1 MRTLLAVASL
11 AAAALSPLSHAQ
23 PRAGVLEVDSVEA
36 IVTVTAVDPQARTVT
51 IRGPRGDLAVVQ
63 VPPESQNL
71 DQVKPGA
78 RFRLRYS
85 ETLAIAI
92 VKGGKPS
99 ASADE
104 TVTLAPKGAT
114 PGGISV
120 RRFEVSGVVDAVDY
134 FSRYLTIRGPKG
146 RPHSFRVADDVKD
159 LEQINGGDRIA
170 VSYVQALAFR
180 MLPADKPKA
189 AAKK

>member
-1 MRTLLAVASL
+1 MFAISAVAAL
-11 AAAALSPLSHAQ
+11 AFGPVSHAQ

-51 IRGPRGDLAVVQ
+51 IRGPRGDLALVQ

-85 ETLAIAI
+85 EAVALAIT
-92 VKGGKPS
+92 KGGKPS

-146 RPHSFRVADDVKD
+146 RAHSFRVADDIKN
-159 LEQINGGDRIA
+159 LEQINGGDRIT

-180 MLPADKPKA
+180 MLPAGKAKP
-189 AAKK
+189 AAK